1 LERLVTARLGLAGYG
16 RHGRRGSERSGLAGT
31 SKAGGARFVMARQ
44 SMVRHG
50 RHGEAWLGSDRIG

>member
-1 LERLVTARLGLAGYG
+1 MD
-16 RHGRRGSERSGLAGT
+16 RHGRDRWGAVGIGT
-31 SKAGGARFVMARQ
+31 AGGARFVMARQ